1 MSSLVSA
8 DGFPLHF
15 TPALNPA
22 QAMALGMADL
32 LTHTLEPHML
42 LNNNGC
48 QCGPSAPGLVRVEA
62 IDPLYHPATLKT
74 MGTLPLGTFTQ
85 SK

>member
-32 LTHTLEPHML
+32 LSHTLAPHML
-42 LNNNGC
+42 LSNNGC
-48 QCGPSAPGLVRVEA
+48 QCGPSDPGPYGAEPYV
-62 IDPLYHPATLKT
+62 PLYHPGK
-74 MGTLPLGTFTQ
+74 F
-85 SK
+85 KWVH